1 MAAALDTKGILV
13 FTFHHNEDGTINVD
27 KSLRSFFN
35 SIHEWSNDLKDI
47 AMPLFRMAAQL
58 NTLCAAHRSSY
69 AAHGVGAYVSP
80 SDDELKTWRDGRAAA
95 AGVAL
100 VPADAVLKAA
110 FDDFLEAHSLLCTR
124 RRITAAALID
134 VAFIAS

>member
-35 SIHEWSNDLKDI
+35 NIHEWSNDLKDI
-47 AMPLFRMAAQL
+47 AMPLFRMVAQL
-58 NTLCAAHRSSY
+58 NTLCAAHSSSH

-80 SDDELKTWRDGRAAA
+80 SDDELKTLRDGRAAA

-100 VPADAVLKAA
+100 VPADAVLEEA
-110 FDDFLEAHSLLCTR
+110 FDDFLEAH
-124 RRITAAALID
+124 
-134 VAFIAS
+134 

>member
-1 MAAALDTKGILV
+1 MERQSQGHRNAFV
-13 FTFHHNEDGTINVD
+13 
-27 KSLRSFFN
+27 
-35 SIHEWSNDLKDI
+35 
-47 AMPLFRMAAQL
+47 FRMVAQL
-58 NTLCAAHRSSY
+58 NILCAAHRSSH
-69 AAHGVGAYVSP
+69 AAHDVGAYVSP